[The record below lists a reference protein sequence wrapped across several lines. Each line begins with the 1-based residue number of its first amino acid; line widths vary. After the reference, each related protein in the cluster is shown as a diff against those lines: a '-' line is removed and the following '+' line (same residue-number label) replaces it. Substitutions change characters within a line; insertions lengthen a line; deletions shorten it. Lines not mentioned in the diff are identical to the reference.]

1 MNKGLVVLCLFVAGA
16 LPALAQQKVMI
27 ADPTSNCATSNPFP
41 KGNERITWTGGCQN
55 GLLDGDGVLTW
66 YRDDRMTERN
76 EGNFRGGEMHGEATT
91 TFPDGSSVVGVYSE
105 GRRNGEF
112 IVIRGDGAY
121 IRALYQNDRL
131 VSERELS
138 RRQVRALIDERRSQ
152 PAQARPR
159 ESAQSTQAPAP
170 VYQAPLAYAAPAP
183 PAPPSPAP
191 MAASPVLAAPTAAV
205 PAVGVPVPSP
215 PGIASSYIPPWSPTA
230 NAAAVAGRPPAYAAP
245 AAPVPAYPQP
255 ASRAS
260 AYQPSV
266 YAAAPVVP
274 QTPYQQVYNPYAGT
288 VAAPPPQVTATAPPA
303 VAAPV
308 AQPSAVAA
316 PQGMVSRRVC
326 TAPGLYP
333 NNAGWCG
340 IVRAEQPGEV
350 QVEVT
355 DVRVNS
361 IFAIGISPG
370 ECTGSEFI
378 GSGSKGSR
386 VWVPARCM
394 R

>member
-1 MNKGLVVLCLFVAGA
+1 MKKGFVALCLFVAAA

-27 ADPTSNCATSNPFP
+27 ADPSTNCATSNPFP
-41 KGNERITWTGGCQN
+41 KGNERITWTGGCRN

-66 YRDDRMTERN
+66 YRDDRLTERN
-76 EGNFRGGEMHGEATT
+76 EGSFRGGELHGNATT
-91 TFPDGSSVVGVYSE
+91 TFPDGSSVVGVYNE

-152 PAQARPR
+152 PAQVRPR
-159 ESAQSTQAPAP
+159 EVPQSAEVP
-170 VYQAPLAYAAPAP
+170 VYQAPLAYAPPVQPAPAP
-183 PAPPSPAP
+183 SSPAPVIAAPLAAAPAVATAAGISPPSPGA
-191 MAASPVLAAPTAAV
+191 
-205 PAVGVPVPSP
+205 
-215 PGIASSYIPPWSPTA
+215 ASSYVPPWSPTA
-230 NAAAVAGRPPAYAAP
+230 NAAALSGRSAAYPAP
-245 AAPVPAYPQP
+245 APVAPVYPQP
-255 ASRAS
+255 AYRVP

-266 YAAAPVVP
+266 YATAPAVP
-274 QTPYQQVYNPYAGT
+274 QTPYQQVYNPYAGAVT
-288 VAAPPPQVTATAPPA
+288 PAAPQTAAVSPA
-303 VAAPV
+303 AIAGPI

-316 PQGMVSRRVC
+316 PAGMVSRRVC

-378 GSGSKGSR
+378 GSGSKGSKI
-386 VWVPARCM
+386 WVPARCM